1 MSTPRKILI
10 VEDDA
15 DLRNSLKDQL
25 NLHDE
30 FEVTTADTAS
40 KGMELAKTDQYEL
53 VLFDVALPDMDG
65 REAVRALRKS
75 GFKTPIIMLT
85 GKVADADQILGLD
98 AGANDY
104 VTKPFKF
111 PVLLARIRT
120 QLRQHEQSE
129 GAVFAIGPYTF
140 KPAAKLLLDERGHRI
155 RLTEKENRILKYLYR
170 AGDRAVSRE
179 TLLREVWGYNPRV
192 NTHTLESHIYRLR
205 QKIEKDPARA
215 ELLVTEGG
223 GYRLVPSATRRS
235 PDAIAARSHL

>member
-1 MSTPRKILI
+1 MSTARRLLI
-10 VEDDA
+10 VEDDE
-15 DLRNSLKDQL
+15 DLCDALKDQL

-40 KGMELAKTDQYEL
+40 KGMELAKTDHYEL

-75 GFKTPIIMLT
+75 GVKTPIIMLT
-85 GKVADADQILGLD
+85 GKVSDADQILGLD

-129 GAVFAIGPYTF
+129 DAVFAIGPYTF
-140 KPAAKLLLDERGHRI
+140 KPAAKLLLDERGRKI
-155 RLTEKENRILKYLYR
+155 RLTEKENLILKYLYR
-170 AGDRAVSRE
+170 AGDRVVSRK

-192 NTHTLESHIYRLR
+192 NTHTLETHMYRLR
-205 QKIEKDPARA
+205 QKIEKDPTNA
-215 ELLVTEGG
+215 ELVVTESG
-223 GYRLVPSATRRS
+223 GYKLTP
-235 PDAIAARSHL
+235 